1 MTVSTSWATSLG
13 QSWTTSS
20 GILDTRKL
28 ILETGQEFNQPRRI
42 PAERDSGCTTW
53 TLRTRTGCAH
63 PRNRPNSTLKS
74 WQTTVS
80 LSENKQS
87 EGHKKISPMPAEI
100 HRGDV
105 FLSSQIWLLDSILS
119 EGDKRCFSLPLSS
132 DLLIV
137 RFWRP
142 RSNHPANFDWAVRP
156 AVRSLSV
163 VVSFQRWWQSLVS
176 TLLLPS
182 HSVSA

>member
-87 EGHKKISPMPAEI
+87 EGHKKIPPMPGAPQTNPT
-100 HRGDV
+100 HARGNPNK
-105 FLSSQIWLLDSILS
+105 S
-119 EGDKRCFSLPLSS
+119 
-132 DLLIV
+132 
-137 RFWRP
+137 
-142 RSNHPANFDWAVRP
+142 HPSP
-156 AVRSLSV
+156 
-163 VVSFQRWWQSLVS
+163 WQPHAGVGGHPCVGEECMRGRG
-176 TLLLPS
+176 TCMRGGGGNACGGWVCGM
-182 HSVSA
+182 HAGQ